1 MLTFLSMWRSSLLLV
16 GLSSLLHAAAPAKGT
31 EILWDRYGIPHI
43 FAPDHASLFH
53 AYGYAQMEAHAE
65 LLVRLYAQ
73 SRGRGAEYYGNL
85 QSSVRE
91 GGESYLDTDR
101 WVRVNGLPERAKQWA
116 AQQTPEFRPLLEAF
130 ATGLNA
136 WATKHRASL
145 SAKAQAVLPLTVE
158 DVLAHSLRVIHYD
171 WMVSRGK
178 VDQMV
183 KLGTAG
189 EVHGSN
195 GWAIAPSKS
204 ASGNAM
210 LLSNSHLP
218 WGDMHTYFEVH
229 LQAPGV
235 SSSGAVWVGFPTLRL
250 CFNDRLGWAQTT
262 NAVDG
267 ADLYRLTLRGE
278 GYVLDGKVLPFE
290 RAQQVIKVKGAPDVP
305 VEIRRTVHGPVVVD
319 RNGVTAALRVS
330 ALDRPRMLE
339 QIWRMGLAQNLQEF
353 EQAMR
358 MVHLPLFNTMYA
370 DRDGHILYLYNGAVP
385 QRARGDRKFWA
396 GMVPGDDSSL
406 IWQQLHPY
414 EDLPRVVDPPGGFVQ
429 NCNDP
434 PWTAAYP
441 MLLDSSKFAP
451 YMAALSGMGPR
462 AQRSTRILS
471 EAKKMTFDDLR
482 AAKLSTRVEMADHFV
497 DALVAASQQHGT
509 ERAKKAADIL
519 AQWDRQSEAASD
531 GAFLFYRFL
540 QQVGTNFGAAGG
552 YAVKADDRQPLTTP
566 RGFADPARAAA
577 VLDQV
582 AAKLES
588 DYGSMHVKWGDVIR
602 LRRGTVDLP
611 ANGAPSMMG
620 SIRTINPG
628 PFAGGKAE
636 AVHGDT
642 YAAIVEFGPTV
653 RAEALLTYGN
663 WSRPGSKHVSDQ
675 LPLVAQKVMRP
686 VWRTRKEIEANLE
699 SRLVF

>member
-1 MLTFLSMWRSSLLLV
+1 MWRSLLFFVCFSTL
-16 GLSSLLHAAAPAKGT
+16 APAATPSKGT
-31 EILWDRYGIPHI
+31 EILWDRYGVPHI

-101 WVRVNGLPERAKQWA
+101 WVRVNGLPERAKEWVT
-116 AQQTPEFRPLLEAF
+116 QQTPEFRPLLEAF

-145 SAKAQAVLPLTVE
+145 SAPAQAALPLTVE

-171 WMVSRGK
+171 WMVSRVK

-183 KLGTAG
+183 NLGTAG

-195 GWAIAPSKS
+195 GWAIAPAKS
-204 ASGNAM
+204 ASGHAM

-267 ADLYRLTLRGE
+267 ADLYRLTLRGK
-278 GYVLDGKVLPFE
+278 GYVLDGKLLPFE
-290 RAQQVIKVKGAPDVP
+290 RSQQVIKVKGAADVP
-305 VEIRRTVHGPVVVD
+305 VDIRRTVHGPVVVD

-339 QIWRMGLAQNLQEF
+339 QIWRMGLAQNLKEF

-406 IWQQLHPY
+406 IWRQLHPY
-414 EDLPRVVDPPGGFVQ
+414 EDLPRVVDPPSGFVQ

-434 PWTAAYP
+434 PWTSAYP

-497 DALVAASQQHGT
+497 EALVAAAQRHGT
-509 ERAKKAADIL
+509 ERAKSAATIL
-519 AQWDRQSEAASD
+519 AQWDRQAEAASD

-540 QQVGTNFGAAGG
+540 QQAGTNFGAAGG

-582 AAKLES
+582 ATKLES

-611 ANGAPSMMG
+611 ANGAPSVMG

-628 PFAGGKAE
+628 PFAGGKAD

-663 WSRPGSKHVSDQ
+663 WSRPGSKHMSDQ

-699 SRLVF
+699 SRMVF